1 MKKDLLGM
9 TLQQMIIEMKE
20 LGLPAYR
27 AKQIFRWLVSGV
39 KDFEHMTNIPKNV
52 RNQLRDSYQ
61 ITAVEQVRRQV
72 SSIDGTA
79 KYLYKL
85 DDGELIES
93 VLMTYRHGSSACI
106 STQVGCAMGCS
117 FCASGQEGLVRNLTA
132 AEMVDQILAMSA
144 DQQTRVSH
152 VVLMGSG
159 EPLQNLKDVVELIR
173 ILNEPE
179 GLHISMRHI
188 TLSTCGL
195 IPEINKLASLKLPI
209 NLAVSLHAATDDVRR
224 RLMPV
229 AYRYEIHDLIKA
241 CEHYSRLT
249 HRRVTYEYALI
260 KGVNDSKDDIRTLG
274 ELLQNQ
280 LCHVNLIPVNPVQG
294 TSYRAG
300 PKEQAYLLKEI
311 LDKMR
316 IPATVR
322 REMGSDID
330 AACGQLKRHTERPVN
345 Q

>member
-9 TLQQMIIEMKE
+9 TLQHLTKEME
-20 LGLPAYR
+20 SQGWPAYR
-27 AKQIFRWLVSGV
+27 AKQIFQWLYRGA
-39 KDFEHMTNIPKNV
+39 KHYDEMTNIPKDIRV
-52 RNQLRDSYQ
+52 ELDRNYM
-61 ITAVEQVRRQV
+61 ITAIEQVKKQV
-72 SSIDGTA
+72 SSLDGTS

-85 DDGELIES
+85 HDGELIES
-93 VLMTYRHGSSACI
+93 VLMNYRHGSSACI
-106 STQVGCAMGCS
+106 STQVGCAMGCA
-117 FCASGQEGLVRNLTA
+117 FCASGQEGLTRNLTA
-132 AEMVDQILAMSA
+132 AEMADQILAMKA
-144 DQQTRVSH
+144 DQQERISH

-173 ILNEPE
+173 IINEPD

-195 IPEINKLASLKLPI
+195 IPEINQLASLKLPI
-209 NLAVSLHAATDDVRR
+209 NLAVSLHAASDDVRR

-229 AYRYEIHDLIKA
+229 AYRYRIHELIKA
-241 CEHYSRLT
+241 CESYSNIT

-260 KGVNDSKDDIRTLG
+260 RGINDSREDLAALG
-274 ELLQNQ
+274 ELLKNQ

-294 TSYRAG
+294 TSYQSS
-300 PKEQAYLLKEI
+300 PKEQAYQLKEI
-311 LDKMR
+311 LDKKG
-316 IPATVR
+316 IPTTVR

-330 AACGQLKRHTERPVN
+330 AACGQLKRHKSESEN

>member
-9 TLQQMIIEMKE
+9 TKQQLTNEME
-20 LGLPAYR
+20 SQGWPAYR
-27 AKQIFRWLVSGV
+27 ARQIFQWLHRGA
-39 KDFEHMTNIPKNV
+39 KHYDEMTNIPKTARTELE
-52 RNQLRDSYQ
+52 RNYM
-61 ITAVEQVRRQV
+61 ITAIEQVKKQV
-72 SSIDGTA
+72 SSLDGTS

-85 DDGELIES
+85 HDGELIES
-93 VLMTYRHGSSACI
+93 VLMNYHHGSSACI
-106 STQVGCAMGCS
+106 STQVGCAMGCA
-117 FCASGQEGLVRNLTA
+117 FCASGQEGLTRNLTA
-132 AEMVDQILAMSA
+132 AEMVDQILAMKA
-144 DQQTRVSH
+144 DQQKRISH

-173 ILNEPE
+173 IINEPE

-195 IPEINKLASLKLPI
+195 IPEINRLASLKLPI
-209 NLAVSLHAATDDVRR
+209 NLAVSLHAASDDVRR

-229 AYRYEIHDLIKA
+229 AYRYRIHELIKA
-241 CEHYSRLT
+241 CELYSNIT

-260 KGVNDSKDDIRTLG
+260 RGINDSREDLMALG
-274 ELLQNQ
+274 ELLKNQ

-294 TSYRAG
+294 TSYQSS
-300 PKEQAYLLKEI
+300 PKEQAYQLKEI
-311 LDKMR
+311 LDNKG

-330 AACGQLKRHTERPVN
+330 AACGQLKRHKRETEN

>member
-9 TLQQMIIEMKE
+9 TTQQLTDEME
-20 LGLPAYR
+20 SQGWPAYR
-27 AKQIFRWLVSGV
+27 AKQIFQWLFRGV
-39 KDFEHMTNIPKNV
+39 KHFDKMTNIPKAMRTELEQN
-52 RNQLRDSYQ
+52 YM
-61 ITAVEQVRRQV
+61 ITAIEQVKKQV
-72 SSIDGTA
+72 SSLDGTA

-85 DDGELIES
+85 LDGELIES
-93 VLMTYRHGSSACI
+93 VLMNYRHGSSACI
-106 STQVGCAMGCS
+106 STQVGCAMGCA
-117 FCASGQEGLVRNLTA
+117 FCASGQEGLIRNLTT
-132 AEMVDQILAMSA
+132 AEMADQILAMTA
-144 DQQTRVSH
+144 DHQTRISH

-173 ILNEPE
+173 IINEPD

-195 IPEINKLASLKLPI
+195 IPEINQLASLKLPI
-209 NLAVSLHAATDDVRR
+209 NLAVSLHAASDDVRR
-224 RLMPV
+224 RIMPV
-229 AYRYEIHDLIKA
+229 AYRYSIHELIKA
-241 CEHYSRLT
+241 CESYSDIT

-260 KGVNDSKDDIRTLG
+260 RGINDSREDLITLA
-274 ELLQNQ
+274 ELLKNQ

-294 TSYRAG
+294 TSYQSS
-300 PKEQAYLLKEI
+300 PKEQAYQLKEI
-311 LDKMR
+311 LDKKG

-330 AACGQLKRHTERPVN
+330 AACGQLKRHKSEAEN